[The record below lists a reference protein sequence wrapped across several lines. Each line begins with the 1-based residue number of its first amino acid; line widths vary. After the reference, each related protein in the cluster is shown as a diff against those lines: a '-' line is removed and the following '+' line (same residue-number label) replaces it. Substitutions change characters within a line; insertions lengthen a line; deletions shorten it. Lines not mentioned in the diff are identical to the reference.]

1 MARVVRVGGRLA
13 FFDVLAGPNQPIHFP
28 GPWASDPSFNF
39 LLTPEET
46 RALIAR
52 SGFREIAW
60 MTGEELDAELD
71 APDAQA
77 AKPSSHPSLNP
88 GLLNGPDGAQMGA
101 NVGRNSAE
109 GRILPALG
117 VYERV

>member
-1 MARVVRVGGRLA
+1 MARVVRVGVRLA

-28 GPWASDPSFNF
+28 VPWASDPSFSF

-46 RALIAR
+46 RTLIAQ

-60 MTGEELDAELD
+60 MTNEALETELDRVDPQTDKPSTHPELD
-71 APDAQA
+71 
-77 AKPSSHPSLNP
+77 S
-88 GLLNGPDGAQMGA
+88 GLLNGPNGPQMGA
-101 NVGRNSAE
+101 NVGRNSSE

-117 VYERV
+117 VYERI